1 MPRSTSPT
9 VPPAG
14 NVGTARDPGVLF
26 GVGAYVIWGLFPA
39 FWPLLEP
46 AGAVEILGQRIAWTM
61 IVMALLALPL
71 RRWRVLRALPARGWA
86 MVAGAAVLIA
96 VNWGVYIYAVN
107 SGHVVESALG
117 YFINPLVS
125 VLLGVVVLGERLRG
139 PQYVALAVAA
149 VAVVVLAIDYGRV
162 PVISLTLACS
172 FGLYGLIKKKVP
184 LDAVSSLTGESLVL
198 GPIAVGYLVW
208 LGATGAATFTSHG
221 VGHAVLLAA
230 TGPLTVGP
238 LLLFGAAARRVPLV
252 TIGVLQYLTPL
263 LQFAWGVFVAHE
275 LMPLSRW
282 LGFGLVWLALVVF
295 TWDAVRAARRARAQ
309 AREAAAE
316 PAEVC

>member
-1 MPRSTSPT
+1 
-9 VPPAG
+9 
-14 NVGTARDPGVLF
+14 VLF
-26 GVGAYVIWGLFPA
+26 GLGAYVIWGLFPA
-39 FWPLLEP
+39 FWPLLQP
-46 AGAVEILGQRIAWTM
+46 AGAVEILGQRVAWTM

-71 RRWRVLRALPARGWA
+71 RRWRLLRALPPRGWA

-107 SGHVVESALG
+107 SGHIVESALG

-139 PQYVALAVAA
+139 PQYLALAVAA
-149 VAVVVLAIDYGRV
+149 IAVIVLAIDYGRV

-172 FGLYGLIKKKVP
+172 FGVYGLIKKKVP

-198 GPIAVGYLVW
+198 GPVAVGYLVW
-208 LGATGAATFTSHG
+208 LAATGASTFTTHG

-230 TGPLTVGP
+230 TGPLTVVP

-295 TWDAVRAARRARAQ
+295 TWDAVRTARRARAQ
-309 AREAAAE
+309 AREAAPE
-316 PAEVC
+316 PAEVR